1 MENNIRLVFNAD
13 APEGTAGYTLVQGN
27 GQNIGEANDFL
38 NKVATM
44 GLSPST
50 VRAYAY
56 SLLNFFSWLAHENIE
71 LKDITKS
78 LLLDYIH
85 YQHESYRGKNK
96 ITPATINHRLTV
108 VQSLYQY
115 HFNHKIPSGQRH
127 IKQNSS
133 FFFQHNR
140 FIPCRPHK
148 FGSTRRSLRVKMPR
162 KIVTPLTRIEVARFM
177 DSFKTWRDIAI
188 TAFMLLCGLRSR
200 EVITIR
206 LEDLQITEDQVL
218 ILGKGRRERIIPLPE
233 DLVTA
238 IKRYIQL
245 ERPEKSD
252 NKLFVVLKGPNRGK
266 TLTPEGLRAHYRY
279 HRRISGI
286 NIANP
291 HRFRHTFGA
300 NMAKA
305 GIPLPA
311 LMKLMGHSSI
321 ETTIGYTNIS
331 LNDIR
336 EEFHRAVDK
345 LYSQEIEKG
354 PDE

>member
-1 MENNIRLVFNAD
+1 MESEIRLIF
-13 APEGTAGYTLVQGN
+13 TAGVPGGTSHYRLVKSGDD
-27 GQNIGEANDFL
+27 IGKANEFL
-38 NKVATM
+38 NKNATI

-50 VRAYAY
+50 VRTYAY
-56 SLLNFFSWLAHENIE
+56 DLLNFFRWLSDENIF

-78 LLLDYIH
+78 LLLSYIH
-85 YQHESYRGKNK
+85 YQHESYQGKNK
-96 ITPATINHRLTV
+96 ITPSTINHRLTV
-108 VQSLYQY
+108 VRCIYQY
-115 HFNHKIPSGQRH
+115 HFNQDIPSGRQL
-127 IKQNSS
+127 IKQKSS
-133 FFFQHNR
+133 FFFRHMR
-140 FIPCRPHK
+140 SMPCRPHK
-148 FGSTRRSLRVKMPR
+148 FGSTRKSVRVKMPR
-162 KIVTPLTRIEVARFM
+162 KLVKPLTRTEVARFM

-200 EVITIR
+200 EVITIK
-206 LEDLQITEDQVL
+206 LEDVRITEDQVRV
-218 ILGKGRRERIIPLPE
+218 LGKGRRERIVPLPE

-252 NKLFVVLKGPNRGK
+252 NNLFVVLKGPHRGK
-266 TLTPEGLRAHYRY
+266 PLTPGGLRTIYRY
-279 HRRISGI
+279 HRKSSGI
-286 NIANP
+286 YIANP

-300 NMAKA
+300 NMARA

-321 ETTIGYTNIS
+321 EVTIGYTNIS

-345 LYSQEIEKG
+345 LYSREMTNG
-354 PDE
+354 PHE